1 MKFNDEL
8 ILLLKARYP
17 IIYIN
22 TIEEDRVEYV
32 IRKHI
37 KASLNRS
44 IYSWDFVD
52 GYTNNPNNE
61 GFAKRNP
68 LQALELIERLTSE
81 TPALFLLKDFN
92 RFLTDISISRKLK
105 NVSRILKLQ
114 PKTIIIIGSE
124 FQIPKELQDLI
135 TVLQFNLPLE
145 SEINQE
151 LTRLVTSLNLKIDQQ
166 LFESLTRACQGLSL
180 ERIRRVLS
188 KIIAT
193 HKTIDEKSI
202 DVLLSEK
209 KQIISQ
215 TEILEYWAVNER
227 IDDIGGVDKLKEW
240 LKKRKTSFGL
250 KASNYGLPTPRGL
263 LLVGIQGTG
272 KSLTAKAIASE
283 WQLPLLKLDVGKLFG
298 GIVGESES
306 RLRQM
311 IDVAETLSPCILWI
325 DEIDKAFS
333 NSDNKG
339 DSGTSN
345 RVLATFISW
354 LSEKTKPV
362 FVVATANNVDMLPLE
377 IIRKGRFDEIF
388 FLDLPEFN
396 EREQIFK
403 IHIQEFRPNS
413 WKLFDYTKL
422 AQLSETFSGAE
433 IRQSVIEAMYHAFDE
448 EREFTTDDICLALN
462 ELIPLA
468 QLENNQTLKLQ
479 NWASSGRIR
488 LASSKTNTTN

>member
-1 MKFNDEL
+1 MKFSDEL
-8 ILLLKARYP
+8 TLLLKARYP

-22 TIEEDRVEYV
+22 TIEEDRVEYL

-37 KASLNRS
+37 KTTLNRS

-68 LQALELIERLTSE
+68 LQALELVEKLTSE
-81 TPALFLLKDFN
+81 TPAIFLLKDFN
-92 RFLTDISISRKLK
+92 RFLNDISICRKLK
-105 NVSRILKLQ
+105 NISRILKLQ

-124 FQIPKELQDLI
+124 LTIPKELQDLI
-135 TVLQFNLPLE
+135 NVLQFQLPME
-145 SEINQE
+145 PEINQE
-151 LTRLVTSLNLKIDQQ
+151 LTRLITSLNLNINPQ
-166 LFESLTRACQGLSL
+166 LLESLTQACQGLSL

-193 HKTIDEKSI
+193 YKTIDEKSI
-202 DVLLSEK
+202 SLLLNEK

-215 TEILEYWAVNER
+215 TEILEYWSVTETIGN
-227 IDDIGGVDKLKEW
+227 IGGVDNLKSW
-240 LKKRKTSFGL
+240 LKKRKTSFSAQAL
-250 KASNYGLPTPRGL
+250 NYGLPTPRGL

-272 KSLTAKAIASE
+272 KSLTAKAIANE

-306 RLRQM
+306 RLRQT
-311 IDVAETLSPCILWI
+311 IEIAETLSPCILWI
-325 DEIDKAFS
+325 DEMDKAFTI
-333 NSDNKG
+333 NENKG

-362 FVVATANNVDMLPLE
+362 FVVATANNVELLPLE

-388 FLDLPEFN
+388 FLDLPQKE
-396 EREQIFK
+396 ERKQIFE
-403 IHIQEFRPNS
+403 IHLKEFRPNS
-413 WKLFDYTKL
+413 WHLFDYEKL
-422 AQLSETFSGAE
+422 SQLSELFSGAE
-433 IRQSVIEAMYHAFDE
+433 IRQSIIEAMYQAFYE
-448 EREFTTDDICLALN
+448 EREFNTDDICSALN
-462 ELIPLA
+462 EIIPLA
-468 QLENNQTLKLQ
+468 QLENNQNLKLQ
-479 NWASSGRIR
+479 NWATSGRIR
-488 LASSKTNTTN
+488 LASSKLL

>member
-1 MKFNDEL
+1 MKFNSEL
-8 ILLLKARYP
+8 GLFLKARYP

-32 IRKHI
+32 IRKNV
-37 KASLNRS
+37 KTNLNRS

-68 LQALELIERLTSE
+68 LQALELVERLNAE

-92 RFLTDISISRKLK
+92 RFLTDLSISRKLR
-105 NVSRILKLQ
+105 NISRILKLQ
-114 PKTIIIIGSE
+114 PKTIIIIGSDLT
-124 FQIPKELQDLI
+124 IPKELQDLI
-135 TVLQFNLPLE
+135 TVLQFQLPLE
-145 SEINQE
+145 DEISQE
-151 LTRLVTSLNLKIDQQ
+151 LNRLINSLNIKVEPL

-188 KIIAT
+188 KIVAT
-193 HKTIDEKSI
+193 YKTIDDNSI
-202 DVLLSEK
+202 AVLLSEK

-215 TEILEYWAVNER
+215 TEILEYCSVNEK
-227 IDDIGGVDKLKEW
+227 IANLGGLENLKDW
-240 LKKRKTSFGL
+240 LKKRKTAFSIQ
-250 KASNYGLPTPRGL
+250 ASNYGLPTPRGL
-263 LLVGIQGTG
+263 LLIGIQGTG
-272 KSLTAKAIASE
+272 KSLTAKAIAND

-311 IDVAETLSPCILWI
+311 IDVAETISPCILWI
-325 DEIDKAFS
+325 DEIDKAFTNTES
-333 NSDNKG
+333 KG

-362 FVVATANNVDMLPLE
+362 FVISTANNIDLLPLE

-388 FLDLPEFN
+388 FLDLPKKD
-396 EREQIFK
+396 EREEIFK
-403 IHIQEFRPNS
+403 IHLQEFRPNS
-413 WKLFDYTKL
+413 WKSFDYSKL
-422 AQLSETFSGAE
+422 AKLSESFSGAE
-433 IRQSVIEAMYHAFDE
+433 IRQSIIEGMYHAFYE
-448 EREFTTDDICLALN
+448 KREFTTDDICLALK

-468 QLENNQTLKLQ
+468 NLESNQMLKLQ
-479 NWASSGRIR
+479 NWASSGQIR
-488 LASSKTNTTN
+488 LASSKEIYLN

>member
-215 TEILEYWAVNER
+215 TEILEYWAVNEG
-227 IDDIGGVDKLKEW
+227 IDNIGGVDKLKEW

-272 KSLTAKAIASE
+272 KSLMAKAIASE

-311 IDVAETLSPCILWI
+311 IDVAETLAPCILWI

-333 NSDNKG
+333 NSDNLG

>member
-8 ILLLKARYP
+8 ALFLKARYP

-32 IRKHI
+32 IRKNV
-37 KASLNRS
+37 KTNLNRS

-68 LQALELIERLTSE
+68 LQALELVERLNAE
-81 TPALFLLKDFN
+81 TPAVFLLKDFN
-92 RFLTDISISRKLK
+92 RFLTDLSISRKLR
-105 NVSRILKLQ
+105 NISRILKLQ
-114 PKTIIIIGSE
+114 PKTLIIIGSDLT
-124 FQIPKELQDLI
+124 IPKELQDLI
-135 TVLQFNLPLE
+135 TVLQFQLPLE
-145 SEINQE
+145 DEISQE
-151 LTRLVTSLNLKIDQQ
+151 LSRLVNSLNIQVDSQ
-166 LFESLTRACQGLSL
+166 LFENLTRACQGLSL

-193 HKTIDEKSI
+193 YKTIDNNSI
-202 DVLLSEK
+202 AVLLSEK

-215 TEILEYWAVNER
+215 TEVLEYASVNETVTNL
-227 IDDIGGVDKLKEW
+227 GGLDNLKDW
-240 LKKRKTSFGL
+240 LKKRRTAFGIQ
-250 KASNYGLPTPRGL
+250 ASNYGLPTPRGL
-263 LLVGIQGTG
+263 LLIGIQGTG
-272 KSLTAKAIASE
+272 KSLTAKAIANE

-311 IDVAETLSPCILWI
+311 INLAETISPCILWI

-333 NSDNKG
+333 NTESKG

-345 RVLATFISW
+345 RVLGTFISW

-362 FVVATANNVDMLPLE
+362 FVISTANNIDLLPLE

-388 FLDLPEFN
+388 FLDLPQKE
-396 EREQIFK
+396 EREEIFK
-403 IHIQEFRPNS
+403 IHLREFRPNS
-413 WKLFDYTKL
+413 WESFDYSKL
-422 AQLSETFSGAE
+422 AQLSESFSGAE
-433 IRQSVIEAMYHAFDE
+433 IRQSIIEGMYHAFYE
-448 EREFTTDDICLALN
+448 KREFTTDDICMALN

-468 QLENNQTLKLQ
+468 DLESNQMLKLQ

-488 LASSKTNTTN
+488 LASSKNIYLN